1 MASYFN
7 VKEAITTYI
16 SNWLSKNIFIILI
29 KYSWFPLES
38 SVSYIK
44 NLKTWFWEA
53 THRLP
58 RESMAQ
64 KNEEPLI

>member
-44 NLKTWFWEA
+44 NLKT
-53 THRLP
+53 
-58 RESMAQ
+58 
-64 KNEEPLI
+64 